1 MLKIRLRR
9 PGKSIKRRYHYK
21 IVVTE
26 AKSPRESKFADEI
39 GHYDPSQKL
48 LKFVI
53 PKYEAWVKKG
63 AQPTET
69 VATLFKRYKRQES
82 KKQKVESEEQKVES
96 KEPKA

>member
-9 PGKSIKRRYHYK
+9 PGKSVKRRYHYK

-26 AKSPRESKFADEI
+26 AKNARESKFVEQI

-53 PKYEAWVKKG
+53 SKYESWIKKG
-63 AQPTET
+63 AKPTET
-69 VATLFKRYKRQES
+69 VATLFKRYRREKN
-82 KKQKVESEEQKVES
+82 KEQKV
-96 KEPKA
+96 

>member
-26 AKSPRESKFADEI
+26 AKNARESKFVEQI

-53 PKYEAWVKKG
+53 SKYEAWIKKG
-63 AQPTET
+63 AKPTET
-69 VATLFKRYKRQES
+69 VATLFKRYRREKN
-82 KKQKVESEEQKVES
+82 KEQKV
-96 KEPKA
+96 

>member
-9 PGKSIKRRYHYK
+9 PGKSVKRRYHYK

-26 AKSPRESKFADEI
+26 AKNARESKFVEQI

-53 PKYEAWVKKG
+53 SKYEAWIKKG
-63 AQPTET
+63 AKPTET
-69 VATLFKRYKRQES
+69 VATLFKRYRREKN
-82 KKQKVESEEQKVES
+82 KEQK
-96 KEPKA
+96 A